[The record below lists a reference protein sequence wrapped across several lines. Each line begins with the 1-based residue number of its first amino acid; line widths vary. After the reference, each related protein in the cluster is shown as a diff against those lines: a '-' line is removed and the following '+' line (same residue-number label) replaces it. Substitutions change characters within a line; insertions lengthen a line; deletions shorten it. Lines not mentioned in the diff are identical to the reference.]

1 MQQKNYKKIC
11 SITQNL
17 SKIIENFPNLSNPAK
32 FVQKCLRHNLWQVRK
47 KCDTFLKN
55 HSFPPI
61 SQVTHKKNE
70 VHFYFSRKCVSS
82 KKNVCKKFISTGN
95 IENYRKNTIF
105 DNFWQILQFWTNFTK
120 SGKISGKFSRE
131 IQKFPRK
138 FPGNRQFW
146 PYKISC
152 TRGDPWILTKK
163 TPKKQ
168 GQNRPISEGFFRRG
182 VRDEHLP
189 PDEFFV

>member
-1 MQQKNYKKIC
+1 MSPTQFVTSPKKVWHIFKKSQFPTDFTGYTQKKWGSFLFFEKIC
-11 SITQNL
+11 VLQ
-17 SKIIENFPNLSNPAK
+17 
-32 FVQKCLRHNLWQVRK
+32 
-47 KCDTFLKN
+47 
-55 HSFPPI
+55 
-61 SQVTHKKNE
+61 
-70 VHFYFSRKCVSS
+70 
-82 KKNVCKKFISTGN
+82 KNVCKKFISAGN

-120 SGKISGKFSRE
+120 SGKISRKFSRE

-146 PYKISC
+146 PYKICC

-182 VRDEHLP
+182 VRDEHLS